1 MKLAVLLFG
10 IFAAVAPTTRG
21 DGVAALVPAYFP
33 PATGYW
39 NDLAQAARR
48 VPLVAIANVFN
59 GPGSD
64 SQPRADYLQAIRSV
78 RDAGGQVLGYVYTQ
92 YGERATEVV
101 RSDILKWR
109 QLYPVDG
116 FFIDEMAN

>member
-1 MKLAVLLFG
+1 MKLVSLLFL
-10 IFAAVAPTTRG
+10 ILVATESARA
-21 DGVAALVPAYFP
+21 DGVAALVPAYFS

-48 VPLVAIANVFN
+48 VPLVAIANIFN

-64 SQPRADYLQAIRSV
+64 TEPRADYLQAIRSV
-78 RDAGGQVLGYVYTQ
+78 RDAGGQVIGYVYTQ
-92 YGERATEVV
+92 YGERAAEVV
-101 RSDILKWR
+101 QNDIQRWR
-109 QLYPVDG
+109 ELYPLDG